1 MNTSSPARF
10 FRPLLL
16 AAVCGACAIT
26 PAANAQTAGTVTLN
40 ATLNDLTARTGTVHF
55 DVVWVTT
62 GSGAF
67 IKTLWKQG
75 DGTDFT
81 DPQGIWADHFATWNA
96 ARGSSTALDGYS
108 STTATSYAA
117 TTPSPPLG
125 GVVASNPINLTWN
138 CLDASNALVADGT
151 YKFWIQYAE
160 RNSINGVNGPLTATG
175 LTWTKGPT
183 GSTVNPANQGTT
195 DTPAGGFNF
204 TNLSIVWTP
213 SVAVLPVI
221 TVEQPAGTA
230 LTSGGSKDFGSSA
243 VGTAVP
249 LTFTIKNS
257 GTASL
262 TSVVVTKDGTNSADY
277 TVTASPASTVAANG
291 NTTFTVA
298 FNPSAGGSR
307 TATLHIASND
317 ATHNPFNIVLTG
329 SGVGPAIVVEQPP
342 GTGLASGG
350 STVDFGSS
358 VVGTPYPLTFT
369 IRNVGTVDLSG
380 IGVTPTGTDSGDY
393 TVTSPPAAT
402 VAAGGNTTFTVA
414 FNPLAGGIRAAALN
428 IASNDSIHNPF
439 IISLTGN
446 GMASAAP
453 LIVVEQPAGTALT
466 SDSGLIGFGSALV
479 GGTPKTLTFTIRNT
493 GTADL
498 TGLAVTA
505 DGINGTEFTVTTA
518 PAATVAAR
526 DSTTFV
532 VTFNPTGGGT
542 RIATLHIANSDA
554 TTDPFNIA
562 VTGIGTT
569 GSPLA
574 VIAVEQPV
582 GTSLKAGVST
592 VDFGPSTVGT
602 PVSLT
607 FTIKNTG
614 TANLTGI
621 TATVTRREIAS
632 TEYKV
637 TTNPATTVVPGD
649 STTCTVTFTPLIG
662 DTLVGTLHIASND
675 QKHHLFDIYLN
686 GLGLATAQPVIA
698 VEDAAGARLSSDN
711 STIDFGS
718 SLAVGTPGA
727 TPYPLTFTIRNTGTA
742 DLTDVIATITKGE
755 AISPDFTISASPAAT
770 VAFGDSTT
778 FTVAFN
784 PSVAGRRSASLRIR
798 SNSPTH
804 HWFKI
809 YLSGNGMTSALPLIA
824 VGQQAGGALIAGTGK
839 VNFGPSLVG
848 SAASMA
854 FTITNRGTADLTGIA
869 ATVDGNNGTEFTVI
883 TAPAATVVARDS
895 TTFMVTFNPA
905 AGGSRSATLHIASN
919 DATHNPFDIVL
930 TGMGTTGGTTPAIA
944 VEQPAG
950 TCLTSG
956 ATRSFPSVRPYHMAE
971 MAFTVRNTL
980 AARGLGPASDLRIT
994 KVALSGANADDFQIF
1009 MIPGLSIAPGRHTA
1023 FKVLFLPKS
1032 DGDKVALLTILNN
1045 DPTGSPFYVNLKGN
1059 SSGTI
1064 ASAQAPAVTVMSAAM
1079 ATIGSVDT
1087 PPQLVQNIA
1096 DAAPRFVMA
1105 KVDGQ
1110 DWPALSFRRSK
1121 SPGSLIYMVEESVDM
1136 QNWSLVP
1143 TPWQLVG
1150 GIVDEGNGSERITVP
1165 ASAPMTDSA
1174 HCYLRVRVQDGP

>member
-542 RIATLHIANSDA
+542 RIATLHIA
-554 TTDPFNIA
+554 
-562 VTGIGTT
+562 
-569 GSPLA
+569 
-574 VIAVEQPV
+574 
-582 GTSLKAGVST
+582 
-592 VDFGPSTVGT
+592 
-602 PVSLT
+602 
-607 FTIKNTG
+607 
-614 TANLTGI
+614 
-621 TATVTRREIAS
+621 
-632 TEYKV
+632 
-637 TTNPATTVVPGD
+637 
-649 STTCTVTFTPLIG
+649 
-662 DTLVGTLHIASND
+662 SND